1 LRSCKYIVLY
11 LTLIT
16 AFYAR
21 ADVKLAA
28 IFSDHM
34 VLQRN
39 AKLPVWGFA
48 DPCEVV
54 TVQLAGQTMTTVAKA
69 DGDWQVIF
77 EPINSNEPLLMS
89 VKGKNTIEIKDVL
102 MGEVWICSGQSNMAV
117 TVRECYNV
125 AEEMAD
131 SNYPQIRLYEVEH
144 RVCPGPDRTL
154 GGSWRSCTPDTALD
168 ITAVGF
174 FFAREIYKQLKV
186 PIGLVHTSWGGT
198 PAEAW
203 TDWNALKSNPK
214 LNNLIARF
222 EKACE
227 EYPKNQAAFDASMQ
241 DWQRKT
247 EYAKQSGIEPPPQP
261 FITPMGPTHFQRPS
275 GLYNGMVLSIAP
287 FAMRGVL
294 WYQGECNAGRP
305 LEYADI
311 LPTMINSW
319 RKVWNQGDFPFYIVQ
334 ISSWSRLQDNPNE
347 LSGWP
352 LVRYA
357 QSRTAEILA
366 NCHLVVTVDIGDA
379 DTNHPKNKQDVGKR
393 LAAAALA
400 REYGCKDIPYKSPTY
415 KSMTSENGQLRLRF
429 DNTEGQL
436 VSKLAGFVIAGED
449 MVYHWADG
457 KIEGDTVVL
466 SSSKVTSP
474 VAVRY
479 AWANNPPC
487 NLYNKAGFPADPFQ
501 AQLPNVKVVAA
512 SKDTYIDANRP
523 DTNFGTSRYLRI
535 ESEGTPNTERYA
547 LIRWDLSSIDINDFN
562 QIDNVTFR
570 GTQIDGPVGNGFDV
584 YAISVGDW
592 NETDI
597 TWNTWHNK
605 KTEIVFIGAMRAVPY
620 PDGLSTFSSPLLID
634 WVRIWLKNPQK
645 NYGLL
650 LKYHYGTTYDG
661 DSLFAIGQP
670 EEFYLPP
677 QLIIC
682 NKTDGHCLLEN
693 SN

>member
-1 LRSCKYIVLY
+1 MRNIKYIVLY
-11 LTLIT
+11 LIFMT
-16 AFYAR
+16 AFYAK
-21 ADVKLAA
+21 ADVRIAP
-28 IFSDHM
+28 IFANHM
-34 VLQRN
+34 VLQRDT
-39 AKLPVWGFA
+39 KLPIWGFA
-48 DPCEVV
+48 DPCEAV
-54 TVQLAGQTMTTVAKA
+54 TVQFADQTAKTFA
-69 DGDWQVIF
+69 DVNGNWQVILN
-77 EPINSNEPLLMS
+77 PVNSDKPLSMF
-89 VKGKNTIEIKDVL
+89 VKGENVVEINDIL
-102 MGEVWICSGQSNMAV
+102 MGEVWICSGQSNMGV
-117 TVRECYNV
+117 TVQECYNV
-125 AEEMAD
+125 AEEIAD
-131 SNYPQIRLYEVEH
+131 SNYPNIRLYEVEH
-144 RVCPGPDRTL
+144 RVCPEPDRTL
-154 GGSWRSCTPDTALD
+154 GGSWKNCTPETAANY
-168 ITAVGF
+168 TAVGF

-214 LNNLIARF
+214 LSNLIARF

-227 EYPKNQAAFDASMQ
+227 NYPENQAAFDARMQ
-241 DWQRKT
+241 DWERK
-247 EYAKQSGIEPPPQP
+247 AKLAKEAGIEPPPQP

-275 GLYNGMVLSIAP
+275 GLYNGMVLSVVP

-357 QSRTAEILA
+357 QSKTAEKLA

-400 REYGCKDIPYKSPTY
+400 REYGREVPYKSPTY
-415 KSMTSENGQLRLRF
+415 KSMTSENGKLRLHF

-436 VSKLAGFVIAGED
+436 VSKLTGFVIAGED
-449 MVYHWADG
+449 MVYHWADAR
-457 KIEGDTVVL
+457 IEGDTILL
-466 SSSKVTSP
+466 SSEKVSNP

-487 NLYNKAGFPADPFQ
+487 SLYNKEGFPADPFQ
-501 AQLPNVKVVAA
+501 AQLPNICVVDA
-512 SKDTYIDANRP
+512 SEDAYIDSNQP
-523 DTNFGTSRYLRI
+523 DTNFGSSRYLRI
-535 ESEGTPNTERYA
+535 ENGGTPNTERYA
-547 LIRWDLSSIDINDFN
+547 LIRWDLSSFVINDFN

-592 NETDI
+592 NETEI
-597 TWNTWHNK
+597 TWNIWHDK
-605 KTEIVFIGAMRAVPY
+605 KTEIAFLGAMNVMPY
-620 PDGLSTFSSPLLID
+620 PDGLSIFSSPLLAD
-634 WVRIWLKNPQK
+634 WVRVWLKDPKK
-645 NYGLL
+645 NCGLL
-650 LKYHYGTTYDG
+650 LKYHYGTSYDG
-661 DSLFAIGQP
+661 DTLFATGDP
-670 EEFYLPP
+670 EAFYLPP
-677 QLIIC
+677 QLVIHT
-682 NKTDGHCLLEN
+682 KSEKSVVLEKK
-693 SN
+693 